1 MSTNHC
7 QLIIVNCE
15 LFTMSVRLLRWGP
28 LIGGSLLVALGV
40 LLLIDQAHALPAI
53 VWQYWP
59 VVLIAWGLWKWLQQL
74 RAREDRW
81 AGPDYGTGLYVIRRR
96 RRQASGWLP
105 GLFLILLGGFLLWTT
120 LDPLSGFTFR
130 ADRTNRARRV
140 SSVARVPPAAAHR
153 FLRHVVRLAL
163 IRSLLTRCR

>member
-1 MSTNHC
+1 
-7 QLIIVNCE
+7 
-15 LFTMSVRLLRWGP
+15 MSVRLLRWGT

-40 LLLIDQAHALPAI
+40 LLLLDQAHALPAI

-105 GLFLILLGGFLLWTT
+105 GLFLIVLGGFLLWTT
-120 LDPLSGFTFR
+120 LDPLSGFSFGPIVLIVLGVFQVWRGFR
-130 ADRTNRARRV
+130 PPPRTDFYAMW
-140 SSVARVPPAAAHR
+140 
-153 FLRHVVRLAL
+153 
-163 IRSLLTRCR
+163 

>member
-1 MSTNHC
+1 
-7 QLIIVNCE
+7 
-15 LFTMSVRLLRWGP
+15 MSVRLLRWGS
-28 LIGGSLLVALGV
+28 LIGGSLLVGLGV
-40 LLLIDQAHALPAI
+40 LLLIDHTHALPA
-53 VWQYWP
+53 VVRQYWP

-120 LDPLSGFTFR
+120 LDPLSGFSLGPIALVALGVFQVWRGFR
-130 ADRTNRARRV
+130 PPPRTDFY
-140 SSVARVPPAAAHR
+140 AAW
-153 FLRHVVRLAL
+153 
-163 IRSLLTRCR
+163 

>member
-1 MSTNHC
+1 
-7 QLIIVNCE
+7 
-15 LFTMSVRLLRWGP
+15 MSVRLLRWGT

-40 LLLIDQAHALPAI
+40 LLLIDQAHVLPAI

-59 VVLIAWGLWKWLQQL
+59 IVLIAWGLWKWLQQL

-105 GLFLILLGGFLLWTT
+105 GLFLILLGGVLLWIT
-120 LDPLSGFTFR
+120 LDPLSTFTLGPIVLIVLGVFQ
-130 ADRTNRARRV
+130 
-140 SSVARVPPAAAHR
+140 
-153 FLRHVVRLAL
+153 VVRGL
-163 IRSLLTRCR
+163 RPPPRTDFHGVW

>member
-1 MSTNHC
+1 
-7 QLIIVNCE
+7 
-15 LFTMSVRLLRWGP
+15 MSVRLLRWGT

-40 LLLIDQAHALPAI
+40 LLLLDQAHALPAI

-105 GLFLILLGGFLLWTT
+105 GLFLIVLGGFLLWTT
-120 LDPLSGFTFR
+120 LDPLSGFSFGPIVLIVLGVFQVWRGFR
-130 ADRTNRARRV
+130 PPPRTDFY
-140 SSVARVPPAAAHR
+140 AAW
-153 FLRHVVRLAL
+153 
-163 IRSLLTRCR
+163 